1 MNRMLE
7 AYRRAKGFTLM
18 ELMVVVAIIAIVS
31 AAVVPSFSMA
41 LKKGRQ
47 REAANLIVQAVFAA
61 RSRAARTGRCHRI
74 VITTDDTEQDGGTG
88 GSVRLDEYRAQSAEC
103 GGATNAANWRQLSSK
118 IVGDLVGDDVA
129 IFRVVKN
136 DCTSELESTG
146 STVTIRFEPTGGMYI
161 GDATDERFFEITAQ
175 GVNRHVRIST
185 GGSVRYT
192 LCE

>member
-7 AYRRAKGFTLM
+7 AYRRTKGFTLM

-31 AAVVPSFSMA
+31 AAVVPSFSLA
-41 LKKGRQ
+41 LKRGRQ

-74 VITTDDTEQDGGTG
+74 VIATDDTERDGGTG
-88 GSVRLDEYRAQSAEC
+88 GSVRVDEYRAQSAEC
-103 GGATNAANWRQLSSK
+103 GSATNAANWQQLSSR
-118 IVGDLVGDDVA
+118 IVGDIVGDDVA

-136 DCTSELESTG
+136 DCTSELNSKG

-161 GDATDERFFEITAQ
+161 GDAIDERFFEITTK
-175 GVNRHVRIST
+175 GVTRHVRLST